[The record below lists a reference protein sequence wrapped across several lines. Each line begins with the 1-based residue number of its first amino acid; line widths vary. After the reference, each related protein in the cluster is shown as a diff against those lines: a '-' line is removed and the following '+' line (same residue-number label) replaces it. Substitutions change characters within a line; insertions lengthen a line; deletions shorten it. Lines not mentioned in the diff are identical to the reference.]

1 MLGVGAGWS
10 NSEFLAFSEWEEDVK
25 TRISKAKEAL
35 RLILELWNR
44 QEPFDFE
51 GKFYKAKSAILEPKS
66 IQIPHVP
73 LWFGTQG
80 HSMLELASKYAEGW
94 LPPVPGVAIEEYERI
109 VTFFRNEEK
118 VNLGRKT
125 PVVVACNGTL
135 PELRSNR
142 LEQFKQLGCEVAL
155 LVRSTT
161 STLNEDIASF
171 SKDVARSYS

>member
-1 MLGVGAGWS
+1 M
-10 NSEFLAFSEWEEDVK
+10 K
-25 TRISKAKEAL
+25 TRFSKAKEAL
-35 RLILELWNR
+35 KLIREPWNR

-51 GKFYKAKSAILEPKS
+51 GKFYKAKGAVLEPKS
-66 IQIPHVP
+66 IQTPHVP

-142 LEQFKQLGCEVAL
+142 LEQFKQLGCQVVL
-155 LVRSTT
+155 LVRSTR
-161 STLNEDIASF
+161 STLNEDITSF
-171 SKDVARSYS
+171 SKEVARSYS